1 MRLIIPKIFNSS
13 EKRNKF
19 NSNESFFT
27 RGFVWGE
34 ESCYGSQTDIY
45 RKNGP

>member
-1 MRLIIPKIFNSS
+1 MQLKETSFINEDTGSMRLTIPKIFNSS

-27 RGFVWGE
+27 RGFV
-34 ESCYGSQTDIY
+34 
-45 RKNGP
+45 

>member
-1 MRLIIPKIFNSS
+1 MKLKETTFINEDTGSTSLTIPKIFNSS

-27 RGFVWGE
+27 RDFV
-34 ESCYGSQTDIY
+34 
-45 RKNGP
+45 